1 MAQPTSSEIKTISS
15 SGQISLGKAFAGKVV
30 KLEHLEDG
38 RWMVTPVQVI
48 PEHLAW
54 AYTPEVTARIEKH
67 LARKPNPNESK
78 NLIETEADLEAF
90 ADRVLGKR

>member
-1 MAQPTSSEIKTISS
+1 MTQISNGEIKTISS

-48 PEHLAW
+48 PEHLMW
-54 AYTPEVTARIEKH
+54 AYTPEVTARLEKH
-67 LARKPNPNESK
+67 LSK
-78 NLIETEADLEAF
+78 NQASTEPDLDALETQILEQQ
-90 ADRVLGKR
+90 

>member
-1 MAQPTSSEIKTISS
+1 MTQILNGEIKTISS

-48 PEHLAW
+48 PEHLMW
-54 AYTPEVTARIEKH
+54 AYTPEVTARLEKH
-67 LARKPNPNESK
+67 LAKNRASTESD
-78 NLIETEADLEAF
+78 LDAIEAQILEQQ
-90 ADRVLGKR
+90 

>member
-15 SGQISLGKAFAGKVV
+15 SGQISLGKAFAGKIV
-30 KLEHLEDG
+30 KLERLDDG

-54 AYTPEVTARIEKH
+54 AYTPEVTAIIDKH
-67 LARKPNPNESK
+67 SARNPETNETRDI
-78 NLIETEADLEAF
+78 IETEADLDAW
-90 ADRVLGKR
+90 AIKMLRRS

>member
-1 MAQPTSSEIKTISS
+1 MTQISNGEIKTISS

-38 RWMVTPVQVI
+38 RWMVTPVQII
-48 PEHLAW
+48 PEHLMW

-67 LARKPNPNESK
+67 LARNHVFV
-78 NLIETEADLEAF
+78 ETDLDALEAQIL
-90 ADRVLGKR
+90 ARP

>member
-1 MAQPTSSEIKTISS
+1 MAQPTSGEIKTISS
-15 SGQISLGKAFAGKVV
+15 SGQISLGKAFAGKIV

-54 AYTPEVTARIEKH
+54 AYTPEVTAIIENFLASNH
-67 LARKPNPNESK
+67 VFVETDLDALEAQILARP
-78 NLIETEADLEAF
+78 
-90 ADRVLGKR
+90 

>member
-38 RWMVTPVQVI
+38 RWMVIPVQVI

-54 AYTPEVTARIEKH
+54 AYTPEVTTIIENF
-67 LARKPNPNESK
+67 LTRNAERDTSK
-78 NLIETEADLEAF
+78 NLIETEADLDAWEAKM
-90 ADRVLGKR
+90 LGRS

>member
-54 AYTPEVTARIEKH
+54 AYTPEVTAIIENFLASNH
-67 LARKPNPNESK
+67 VFVETDLDALEAQILARP
-78 NLIETEADLEAF
+78 
-90 ADRVLGKR
+90 

>member
-15 SGQISLGKAFAGKVV
+15 SGQISLGKAFAGKIV

-54 AYTPEVTARIEKH
+54 AYTPEVTAIIENFLASNH
-67 LARKPNPNESK
+67 VFVETDLDALEAQILARP
-78 NLIETEADLEAF
+78 
-90 ADRVLGKR
+90 